1 VNAPLLVA
9 DSVSRHFG
17 GLVAVHQVQ
26 FQLEAGIIASVIGP
40 NGAGKT
46 TFFNLLA
53 GVYRPSEG
61 RLLWQGELLADARQ
75 GLSTDQIVRQGLV
88 RTFQNIRLFGP
99 VSVLENVLIGM
110 HTRVKSPS
118 WAQWLGLP
126 SARAEEKD
134 SRRRALEVLEFVG
147 LRPYAQRPAQSLPY
161 GHQRLL
167 EIARALASQP
177 RLLLLDE
184 PAAGMNPRETDGMM
198 ELIHRLRDELG
209 ITILLI
215 EHDMKVVM
223 SISDRV
229 SVLDYGKK
237 IAEGRP
243 DEVRSDP
250 RVIEAYLGAG
260 VLTEHTA

>member
-1 VNAPLLVA
+1 MSAPLLVA

-75 GLSTDQIVRQGLV
+75 GLATDQIVRRGLV

-110 HTRVKSPS
+110 HTRVNSAS

-126 SARAEEKD
+126 AARAEEKE
-134 SRRRALEVLEFVG
+134 SRRRALEVLDFVG
-147 LRPYAQRPAQSLPY
+147 LRPDAQRPAQSLPY

-177 RLLLLDE
+177 QLLLLDE
-184 PAAGMNPRETDGMM
+184 PAAGMNPNETHQ
-198 ELIHRLRDELG
+198 LIDLIRRIRDRG
-209 ITILLI
+209 ITVLLI
-215 EHDMKVVM
+215 EHDIKLVMEISEKVM
-223 SISDRV
+223 
-229 SVLDYGKK
+229 VLDHGHK
-237 IAEGRP
+237 IAEGSP
-243 DEVRSDP
+243 LEVSRDP
-250 RVIEAYLGAG
+250 KVIEAYLGAP
-260 VLTEHTA
+260 ESC

>member
-1 VNAPLLVA
+1 MNAPLLVA

-184 PAAGMNPRETDGMM
+184 PAAGMNPNETQQLIDLIRRIRE
-198 ELIHRLRDELG
+198 RG
-209 ITILLI
+209 ITVLLI
-215 EHDMKVVM
+215 EHDIKLVMEISEKVM
-223 SISDRV
+223 
-229 SVLDYGKK
+229 VLDHGHK
-237 IAEGRP
+237 IAEGLP
-243 DEVRSDP
+243 TEVSRDP
-250 RVIEAYLGAG
+250 KVIEAYLGAP
-260 VLTEHTA
+260 EAC

>member
-184 PAAGMNPRETDGMM
+184 PAAGMNPNETQQLIDLIRRIRE
-198 ELIHRLRDELG
+198 RG
-209 ITILLI
+209 ITVLLI
-215 EHDMKVVM
+215 EHDIKLVMEISEKVM
-223 SISDRV
+223 
-229 SVLDYGKK
+229 VLDHGHK
-237 IAEGRP
+237 IAEGLP
-243 DEVRSDP
+243 TEVSRDP
-250 RVIEAYLGAG
+250 KVIEAYLGAP
-260 VLTEHTA
+260 EAC